1 MRTRFGNRPDH
12 PGPIN
17 GFQAMQFFAQSLR
30 AIDGQW
36 NLVHVSLAK
45 KQTAG
50 ALKWATRRWYE

>member
-1 MRTRFGNRPDH
+1 
-12 PGPIN
+12 
-17 GFQAMQFFAQSLR
+17 MQFFAQSLR